1 MAVFQN
7 ASGASNNNFNAGTS
21 GQTNEFFVPEIFSKK
36 IQNFFR
42 KSSVIEAIT
51 NTDYAGEI
59 SAFGDTV
66 NIIKEPVITVAAYT
80 RAASTATQFLTDQE
94 LTLVID
100 KANSFKFIVD
110 DIEER
115 LSHINFASVGAS
127 SAAYTLKD
135 TMDSEVLSAMFAG
148 VSTSSPD
155 HRLGGDGN
163 GSALA
168 SFGSN
173 DPLDMGNVSGELSP
187 LKIMARM
194 ARLLDDSQVPEE
206 GRWFVAKPEFY
217 EELADT
223 DSKLMSSDF
232 NQGDGGVRNGLVA
245 SGQIRGFSLYK
256 SSNVPATT
264 GSTATGQCLGGHI
277 SSTATAQSI
286 LNIETLRD
294 TDTFGDIVRGLHVY
308 GRQVLR
314 DDAIV
319 KAVYTID

>member
-7 ASGASNNNFNAGTS
+7 ASGAANNNFNATTT

-59 SAFGDTV
+59 AAFGDTV
-66 NIIKEPVITVAAYT
+66 KIIKEPEITVAAYT
-80 RAASTATQFLTDQE
+80 RAASTTKQYLTDQE

-110 DIEER
+110 DIEEK

-127 SAAYTLKD
+127 SAAYTLKN
-135 TMDSEVLSAMFAG
+135 TMDAEVLSAMFAG
-148 VSTSSPD
+148 VSTSTPD
-155 HRLGGDGN
+155 HVLGGDGT
-163 GSALA
+163 GSAVA
-168 SFGSN
+168 NMTSG
-173 DPLDMGNVSGELSP
+173 DPIDMGNGGSEISP
-187 LKIMARM
+187 LAIMARM
-194 ARLLDDSQVPEE
+194 ARLLDDSQVPEDQ
-206 GRWFVAKPEFY
+206 RWFVAKPEFY
-217 EELADT
+217 EELAST

-245 SGQIRGFSLYK
+245 SGSIRGFQMYK

-264 GSTATGQCLGGHI
+264 NATGQCLAGHM

-314 DDAIV
+314 DDAMV

>member
-7 ASGASNNNFNAGTS
+7 ASGAANNNFNATTT

-59 SAFGDTV
+59 AAFGDTV
-66 NIIKEPVITVAAYT
+66 KIIKEPEITVAAYT
-80 RAASTATQFLTDQE
+80 RAASTTKQYLTDQE

-110 DIEER
+110 DIEEK

-127 SAAYTLKD
+127 SAAYTLKN
-135 TMDSEVLSAMFAG
+135 TMDAEVLSAMFAG
-148 VSTSSPD
+148 VSTSTPD
-155 HRLGGDGN
+155 HVLGGDGT
-163 GSALA
+163 GSAVA
-168 SFGSN
+168 NMTSG
-173 DPLDMGNVSGELSP
+173 DPIDMGNGGSEISP
-187 LKIMARM
+187 LAIMARM
-194 ARLLDDSQVPEE
+194 ARLLDDSQVPEDQ
-206 GRWFVAKPEFY
+206 RWFVAKPEFY
-217 EELADT
+217 EELAAT

-245 SGQIRGFSLYK
+245 SGSIRGFQMYK

-264 GSTATGQCLGGHI
+264 NATGQCLAGHM

-314 DDAIV
+314 DDAMV

>member
-66 NIIKEPVITVAAYT
+66 NIIKEPTITVAAYT

-115 LSHINFASVGAS
+115 LSHVNFASVGAS

-135 TMDSEVLSAMFAG
+135 TMDSEVLTTMFAG

-163 GSALA
+163 GAVST
-168 SFGSN
+168 SFGTN
-173 DPLDMGNVSGELSP
+173 DPLDMGNGSSELSP

-256 SSNVPATT
+256 SSNVPAVT
-264 GSTATGQCLGGHI
+264 GTNSTGQCLGGHM

-294 TDTFGDIVRGLHVY
+294 TNSFGDIVRGLHVY

-314 DDAIV
+314 DDAII
-319 KAVYTID
+319 KAVYAID

>member
-7 ASGASNNNFNAGTS
+7 AGGAANNNFNAGTS

-59 SAFGDTV
+59 AAFGDTV
-66 NIIKEPVITVAAYT
+66 NIIKEPTITVAAYT
-80 RAASTATQFLTDQE
+80 RAASTTKQFLSDQE

-110 DIEER
+110 DIEEK

-135 TMDSEVLSAMFAG
+135 TMDSEVLTTMFAG
-148 VSTSSPD
+148 VSTSAPD

-163 GSALA
+163 GAVST
-168 SFGSN
+168 SFGTN
-173 DPLDMGNVSGELSP
+173 DPLDMGNGSSELSP

-245 SGQIRGFSLYK
+245 SGQIRGFSMYK
-256 SSNVPATT
+256 SSNVPAVSGTN
-264 GSTATGQCLGGHI
+264 STGQCLGGHI

-314 DDAIV
+314 DDAII
-319 KAVYTID
+319 KAVYAID

>member
-7 ASGASNNNFNAGTS
+7 ASGAANNNFNATTT

-59 SAFGDTV
+59 AAFGDTV
-66 NIIKEPVITVAAYT
+66 KIIKEPEITVAAYT
-80 RAASTATQFLTDQE
+80 RAASTTKQYLTDQE

-110 DIEER
+110 DIEEK

-127 SAAYTLKD
+127 SAAYTLKN
-135 TMDSEVLSAMFAG
+135 TMDAEVLSAMFAG
-148 VSTSSPD
+148 VSTSTPD
-155 HRLGGDGN
+155 HVLGGDGT
-163 GSALA
+163 GSAVA
-168 SFGSN
+168 TMTSG
-173 DPLDMGNVSGELSP
+173 DPIDMGNGGSDISP
-187 LKIMARM
+187 LAIMARM
-194 ARLLDDSQVPEE
+194 ARLLDDSQVPEDQ
-206 GRWFVAKPEFY
+206 RWFVAKPEFY
-217 EELADT
+217 EELAST

-245 SGQIRGFSLYK
+245 SGSIRGFQMYK

-264 GSTATGQCLGGHI
+264 NATGQCLAGHM

-314 DDAIV
+314 DDALI
-319 KAVYTID
+319 KAIYTID

>member
-245 SGQIRGFSLYK
+245 SGQIRGFSMYK

-264 GSTATGQCLGGHI
+264 GSTATGQCLGGHM

-319 KAVYTID
+319 KAVYTLD

>member
-7 ASGASNNNFNAGTS
+7 AGGAANNNFNAGTS

-59 SAFGDTV
+59 AAFGDTV
-66 NIIKEPVITVAAYT
+66 NIIKEPTITVAAYT
-80 RAASTATQFLTDQE
+80 RAASTAKQFLSDQE

-110 DIEER
+110 DIEEK

-135 TMDSEVLSAMFAG
+135 TMDSEVLATMFAG

-163 GSALA
+163 GAVST
-168 SFGSN
+168 SFGTN
-173 DPLDMGNVSGELSP
+173 DPLDMGNGASELSP

-245 SGQIRGFSLYK
+245 SGQIRGFSMYK
-256 SSNVPATT
+256 SSNVPAVSGTN
-264 GSTATGQCLGGHI
+264 STGQCLGGHI

-314 DDAIV
+314 DDAII
-319 KAVYTID
+319 KAVYAID

>member
-7 ASGASNNNFNAGTS
+7 ASGAANNNFNATTT

-59 SAFGDTV
+59 AAFGDTV
-66 NIIKEPVITVAAYT
+66 KIIKEPEITVAAYT
-80 RAASTATQFLTDQE
+80 RAASTTKQYLTDQE

-110 DIEER
+110 DIEEK

-127 SAAYTLKD
+127 SAAYTLKN
-135 TMDSEVLSAMFAG
+135 TMDAEVLSAMFAG
-148 VSTSSPD
+148 VSTSTPD
-155 HRLGGDGN
+155 HVLGGDGT
-163 GSALA
+163 GSAVA
-168 SFGSN
+168 NMTSG
-173 DPLDMGNVSGELSP
+173 DPIDMGNGGSEISP
-187 LKIMARM
+187 LAIMARM
-194 ARLLDDSQVPEE
+194 ARLLDDSQVPEDQ
-206 GRWFVAKPEFY
+206 RWFVAKPEFY
-217 EELADT
+217 EELAST
-223 DSKLMSSDF
+223 DSKLMTSDF

-245 SGQIRGFSLYK
+245 SGSIRGFQMYK

-264 GSTATGQCLGGHI
+264 NATGQCLAGHM

-314 DDAIV
+314 DDALI
-319 KAVYTID
+319 KAIYTID

>member
-7 ASGASNNNFNAGTS
+7 ASGGANNNFNAGTS

-59 SAFGDTV
+59 AAFGDTV
-66 NIIKEPVITVAAYT
+66 KIIKEPEITVAAYT
-80 RAASTATQFLTDQE
+80 RAASTTKQYLTDQE

-110 DIEER
+110 DIEEK

-127 SAAYTLKD
+127 SAAYTLKN
-135 TMDSEVLSAMFAG
+135 TMDAEVLSAMFAG
-148 VSTSSPD
+148 VSTATPD

-163 GSALA
+163 GAASA

-173 DPLDMGNVSGELSP
+173 DPLDMGHASGELTP
-187 LKIMARM
+187 LAIMARM
-194 ARLLDDSQVPEE
+194 ARLLDDSQVPEDQ
-206 GRWFVAKPEFY
+206 RWFVAKPEFY
-217 EELADT
+217 EELAST
-223 DSKLMSSDF
+223 DSKLMTSDF

-245 SGQIRGFSLYK
+245 SGSIRGFQMYK
-256 SSNVPATT
+256 SSNVPATV
-264 GSTATGQCLGGHI
+264 GSTATGQCLAGHM

>member
-7 ASGASNNNFNAGTS
+7 AGGAGNNNFNAGTS

-59 SAFGDTV
+59 AAFGDTV
-66 NIIKEPVITVAAYT
+66 KIIKEPTVTVAAYT
-80 RAASTATQFLTDQE
+80 RAASTTKQYLTDQE

-135 TMDSEVLSAMFAG
+135 TMDAEVLEAMADGASA
-148 VSTSSPD
+148 SSPD
-155 HRLGGDGN
+155 NQMGTDSATHLGAGVFDGS
-163 GSALA
+163 GSIDVGYA
-168 SFGSN
+168 
-173 DPLDMGNVSGELSP
+173 SGEITP
-187 LKIMARM
+187 LTLMSRIARK
-194 ARLLDDSQVPEE
+194 LDESSIPEE
-206 GRWFVAKPEFY
+206 GRFFVANPQFY
-217 EELADT
+217 EELAAE
-223 DSKLMSSDF
+223 DSKLMSADF
-232 NQGDGGVRNGLVA
+232 NQGEGGVRNGLVA
-245 SGQIRGFSLYK
+245 SGMIRGFKMYK
-256 SSNVPATT
+256 SNNIAVANAD
-264 GSTATGQCLGGHI
+264 GKVIAGHI

-308 GRQVLR
+308 GRAVLR
-314 DDAIV
+314 DDALV
-319 KAVYTID
+319 TAHYSID

>member
-7 ASGASNNNFNAGTS
+7 ASGGANNNFNAGTS

-80 RAASTATQFLTDQE
+80 RAASTSKQFLTDQE

-135 TMDSEVLSAMFAG
+135 TMDSEVLSTMFAG

-168 SFGSN
+168 SFSAN

-223 DSKLMSSDF
+223 DSKLMSSDI

-245 SGQIRGFSLYK
+245 SGQIRGFSMYK

>member
-7 ASGASNNNFNAGTS
+7 ASGGANNNFNAGTS

-59 SAFGDTV
+59 AAFGDTV
-66 NIIKEPVITVAAYT
+66 NIIKEPTITVAAYT
-80 RAASTATQFLTDQE
+80 RAASTSKQFLSDQE

-110 DIEER
+110 DIEEK

-135 TMDSEVLSAMFAG
+135 TMDAEVLSAMFAG
-148 VSTSSPD
+148 VSTSAPD

-163 GSALA
+163 GAA
-168 SFGSN
+168 STSFSSN
-173 DPLDMGNVSGELSP
+173 DPLDMGNGGSELSP

-245 SGQIRGFSLYK
+245 SGQIRGFSMYK
-256 SSNVPATT
+256 SSNVPAT
-264 GSTATGQCLGGHI
+264 SNATGQCLGGHI

-314 DDAIV
+314 DDALV
-319 KAVYTID
+319 KAIYTID

>member
-7 ASGASNNNFNAGTS
+7 AGGAANNNFNAGTS

-59 SAFGDTV
+59 AAFGDTV
-66 NIIKEPVITVAAYT
+66 KIIKEPSITVAAYT
-80 RAASTATQFLTDQE
+80 RAASTTKQYLTDQE

-110 DIEER
+110 DIEEK
-115 LSHINFASVGAS
+115 LSHVNWASIGAS

-135 TMDSEVLSAMFAG
+135 TMDSEVLTAMFAG
-148 VSTSSPD
+148 VSSSATD
-155 HRLGGDGN
+155 HILVGDGN
-163 GSALA
+163 GSATA
-168 SFGSN
+168 NMTSG
-173 DPLDMGNVSGELSP
+173 DPIDMGNGGSEVSP
-187 LKIMARM
+187 LAIMARM
-194 ARLLDDSQVPEE
+194 ARLLDDSQVPEDQ
-206 GRWFVAKPEFY
+206 RWFVAKPEFY
-217 EELADT
+217 EELAST
-223 DSKLMSSDF
+223 DSKLMSSDY

-245 SGQIRGFSLYK
+245 SGSIRGFKMYK
-256 SSNVPATT
+256 SSNIPAVSGTN
-264 GSTATGQCLGGHI
+264 STGQCLAGHM

-314 DDAIV
+314 DDALV
-319 KAVYTID
+319 KAIYAID

>member
-66 NIIKEPVITVAAYT
+66 NIIKEPTITVAAYT

-115 LSHINFASVGAS
+115 LSHVNNYVN
-127 SAAYTLKD
+127 T
-135 TMDSEVLSAMFAG
+135 
-148 VSTSSPD
+148 
-155 HRLGGDGN
+155 
-163 GSALA
+163 
-168 SFGSN
+168 
-173 DPLDMGNVSGELSP
+173 
-187 LKIMARM
+187 
-194 ARLLDDSQVPEE
+194 
-206 GRWFVAKPEFY
+206 
-217 EELADT
+217 
-223 DSKLMSSDF
+223 
-232 NQGDGGVRNGLVA
+232 
-245 SGQIRGFSLYK
+245 
-256 SSNVPATT
+256 
-264 GSTATGQCLGGHI
+264 
-277 SSTATAQSI
+277 
-286 LNIETLRD
+286 
-294 TDTFGDIVRGLHVY
+294 
-308 GRQVLR
+308 
-314 DDAIV
+314 
-319 KAVYTID
+319 

>member
-7 ASGASNNNFNAGTS
+7 SGGAANNNFNAGTS

-59 SAFGDTV
+59 AAFGDTV
-66 NIIKEPVITVAAYT
+66 NIIKEPTITVAAYT
-80 RAASTATQFLTDQE
+80 RAASTSKQFLSDQE

-110 DIEER
+110 DIEEK

-135 TMDSEVLSAMFAG
+135 TMDSEVLSTMFAG
-148 VSTSSPD
+148 VSTSTPD
-155 HRLGGDGN
+155 HQLGGDGT
-163 GSALA
+163 GSAIA
-168 SFGSN
+168 NFTSG
-173 DPLDMGNVSGELSP
+173 DPIDMGNGSSELSP

-245 SGQIRGFSLYK
+245 SGQIRGFSMYK
-256 SSNVPATT
+256 SSNIPAT
-264 GSTATGQCLGGHI
+264 SNATGQCLGGHI

-319 KAVYTID
+319 KAVYAID

>member
-7 ASGASNNNFNAGTS
+7 ASGGANNNFNAGTA

-59 SAFGDTV
+59 AAFGDTV
-66 NIIKEPVITVAAYT
+66 KIIKEPEITVAAYT
-80 RAASTATQFLTDQE
+80 RAASTTKQYLTDQE

-110 DIEER
+110 DIEEK

-127 SAAYTLKD
+127 SAAYTLKN
-135 TMDSEVLSAMFAG
+135 TMDAEVLSAMFAG
-148 VSTSSPD
+148 VSTSTPD
-155 HRLGGDGN
+155 HVLGGDGT
-163 GSALA
+163 GSAVA
-168 SFGSN
+168 NMTSG
-173 DPLDMGNVSGELSP
+173 DPIDMGNGGSEISP
-187 LKIMARM
+187 LAIMARM
-194 ARLLDDSQVPEE
+194 ARLLDDSQVPEDQ
-206 GRWFVAKPEFY
+206 RWFVAKPEFY
-217 EELADT
+217 EELAST

-245 SGQIRGFSLYK
+245 SGSIRGFQMYK

-264 GSTATGQCLGGHI
+264 NATGQCLAGHM

-314 DDAIV
+314 DDALI
-319 KAVYTID
+319 KAIYTID

>member
-1 MAVFQN
+1 MAVFPN
-7 ASGASNNNFNAGTS
+7 AGGGASSNFNTS
-21 GQTNEFFVPEIFSKK
+21 TGQTNEFFVPEIFSKK

-66 NIIKEPVITVAAYT
+66 NIIKEPTITVAAYT

-115 LSHINFASVGAS
+115 LSHVNFASVGAS

-135 TMDSEVLSAMFAG
+135 TMDSEVLTTMFAG

-163 GSALA
+163 GSVST
-168 SFGSN
+168 SFGTN
-173 DPLDMGNVSGELSP
+173 DPLDMGNGSSELSP

-256 SSNVPATT
+256 SSNVPAVT
-264 GSTATGQCLGGHI
+264 GTNSTGQCLGGHM

-294 TDTFGDIVRGLHVY
+294 TNSFGDIVRGLHVY

-314 DDAIV
+314 DDAII
-319 KAVYTID
+319 KAVYAID

>member
-7 ASGASNNNFNAGTS
+7 AGGAANNNFNAGTS

-59 SAFGDTV
+59 AAFGDTV
-66 NIIKEPVITVAAYT
+66 NIIKEPTITVAAYT
-80 RAASTATQFLTDQE
+80 RAASTTKQFLSDQE

-110 DIEER
+110 DIEEK

-135 TMDSEVLSAMFAG
+135 TMDSEVLSTMFAG
-148 VSTSSPD
+148 VSTSAPD

-163 GSALA
+163 GAVST
-168 SFGSN
+168 SFGTN
-173 DPLDMGNVSGELSP
+173 DPLDMGNGSSELSP

-245 SGQIRGFSLYK
+245 SGQIRGFSMYK
-256 SSNVPATT
+256 SSNVPAVSGTN
-264 GSTATGQCLGGHI
+264 STGQCLGGHI

-314 DDAIV
+314 DDAII
-319 KAVYTID
+319 KAVYAID

>member
-7 ASGASNNNFNAGTS
+7 ATNSNLSNFDTTS

-59 SAFGDTV
+59 AAFGDTV
-66 NIIKEPVITVAAYT
+66 KIIKEPEITVAAYT
-80 RAASTATQFLTDQE
+80 RAASTTKQYLTDQE

-110 DIEER
+110 DIEEK

-127 SAAYTLKD
+127 SAAYTLKN
-135 TMDSEVLSAMFAG
+135 TMDAEVLTAMFAG
-148 VSTSSPD
+148 VSTSGPD
-155 HRLGGDGN
+155 HQLGGDTAN
-163 GSALA
+163 AASGSLA
-168 SFGSN
+168 TT
-173 DPLDMGNVSGELSP
+173 DPIDMGHASGEATP
-187 LKIMARM
+187 LAIMARM
-194 ARLLDDSQVPEE
+194 ARLLDDSQVPEDQ
-206 GRWFVAKPEFY
+206 RWFVAKPEFY
-217 EELADT
+217 EELAST
-223 DSKLMSSDF
+223 DSKLMTSDF

-245 SGQIRGFSLYK
+245 SGSIRGFSMYK
-256 SSNVPATT
+256 SSNIPAT
-264 GSTATGQCLGGHI
+264 SNATGQCLAGHM

-314 DDAIV
+314 DDALV
-319 KAVYTID
+319 KAIYTID

>member
-7 ASGASNNNFNAGTS
+7 AGGAANNNFNASTS

-59 SAFGDTV
+59 AAFGDTV
-66 NIIKEPVITVAAYT
+66 KIIKEPEITVAAYT
-80 RAASTATQFLTDQE
+80 RAASTTKQYLTDQE

-110 DIEER
+110 DIEEK

-127 SAAYTLKD
+127 SAAYTLKN

-148 VSTSSPD
+148 VSTSAPD
-155 HRLGGDGN
+155 HQLGGDGT
-163 GSALA
+163 GSAIA
-168 SFGSN
+168 NFTSG
-173 DPLDMGNVSGELSP
+173 DPIDMGHASGELTP
-187 LKIMARM
+187 LAVMARM
-194 ARLLDDSQVPEE
+194 ARLLDDSQVPEDQ
-206 GRWFVAKPEFY
+206 RWFVAKPEFY
-217 EELADT
+217 EELAST
-223 DSKLMSSDF
+223 DSKLMTSDF

-245 SGQIRGFSLYK
+245 SGSIRGFQMYK

-264 GSTATGQCLGGHI
+264 NATGQCLAGHM

-319 KAVYTID
+319 KAVYTIY

>member
-1 MAVFQN
+1 MTFPN
-7 ASGASNNNFNAGTS
+7 ASANASSNFNTDTS
-21 GQTNEFFVPEIFSKK
+21 GQTNAFWVPEIFSKK

-42 KSSVIEAIT
+42 KTSVTEAIT

-66 NIIKEPVITVAAYT
+66 KIIKEPTVTVAAYT
-80 RAASTATQFLTDQE
+80 RAASTTKQYLTDQE
-94 LTLVID
+94 VSLVID

-115 LSHINFASVGAS
+115 LSHVNFASIGAS

-135 TMDSEVLSAMFAG
+135 TMDSEVITALFSG

-155 HRLGGDGN
+155 HVIGAD
-163 GSALA
+163 SATANAGLA
-168 SFGSN
+168 IAN
-173 DPLDMGNVSGELSP
+173 DAIDTGYGTGEITPLAV
-187 LKIMARM
+187 MARL
-194 ARLLDDSQVPEE
+194 ARLLDEQNVPED
-206 GRWFVAKPEFY
+206 GRWFLANPQWY
-217 EELADT
+217 EELASES
-223 DSKLMSSDF
+223 SKLMTSDY

-245 SGQIRGFSLYK
+245 SGMIRGFKMYK
-256 SSNVPATT
+256 SNNMPSVSNASGKVI
-264 GSTATGQCLGGHI
+264 CGHI

-294 TDTFGDIVRGLHVY
+294 HDTFGDIVRGLHVY

-314 DDAIV
+314 DNALAAAFYIFD
-319 KAVYTID
+319 

>member
-7 ASGASNNNFNAGTS
+7 AGGAANNNFNASTS

-59 SAFGDTV
+59 AAFGDTV
-66 NIIKEPVITVAAYT
+66 KIIKEPTITVAAYT
-80 RAASTATQFLTDQE
+80 RAASTTKQYLTDQE
-94 LTLVID
+94 LTLVVD

-110 DIEER
+110 DIEEK

-135 TMDSEVLSAMFAG
+135 TMDSEVLTAMFAG

-155 HRLGGDGN
+155 HQLGGDTTNAAAASLATTDPIDMGN
-163 GSALA
+163 GS
-168 SFGSN
+168 SE
-173 DPLDMGNVSGELSP
+173 VSP

-194 ARLLDDSQVPEE
+194 ARLLDDSSVPEE

-245 SGQIRGFSLYK
+245 SGQIRGFSMYK

-264 GSTATGQCLGGHI
+264 NATGQCIGGHI

-314 DDAIV
+314 DDAMV
-319 KAVYTID
+319 KAIYTID

>member
-7 ASGASNNNFNAGTS
+7 ASNSNLSNFDTTS

-59 SAFGDTV
+59 AAFGDTV
-66 NIIKEPVITVAAYT
+66 KIIKEPTITVAAYT
-80 RAASTATQFLTDQE
+80 RAASTTKQFLSDQE

-110 DIEER
+110 DIEEK

-135 TMDSEVLSAMFAG
+135 TMDSEVLTAMFAG
-148 VSTSSPD
+148 VSTSAPD
-155 HRLGGDGN
+155 HQLGGDTSN
-163 GSALA
+163 SAAASLA
-168 SFGSN
+168 TT
-173 DPLDMGNVSGELSP
+173 DPIDMGNGGSEVSP

-194 ARLLDDSQVPEE
+194 ARLLDDSSVPEE

-245 SGQIRGFSLYK
+245 SGQIRGFSMYK
-256 SSNVPATT
+256 SSNVPAT
-264 GSTATGQCLGGHI
+264 SNATGQCLGGHI

-314 DDAIV
+314 DDAMV
-319 KAVYTID
+319 KAIYTID

>member
-7 ASGASNNNFNAGTS
+7 ASGGANNNFNAGTS

-80 RAASTATQFLTDQE
+80 RAASTSKQFLTDQE

-135 TMDSEVLSAMFAG
+135 TMDSEVLSTMFAG

-163 GSALA
+163 GSAIA
-168 SFGSN
+168 SFSAN

-206 GRWFVAKPEFY
+206 GRWFVAKPELY

-245 SGQIRGFSLYK
+245 SGQIRGFSMYK

>member
-7 ASGASNNNFNAGTS
+7 ASGGANNNFNAGTS

-80 RAASTATQFLTDQE
+80 RAASTSKQFLTDQE

-135 TMDSEVLSAMFAG
+135 TMDSEVLSTMFAG

-168 SFGSN
+168 SFSAN

-245 SGQIRGFSLYK
+245 SGQIRGFSMYK

-264 GSTATGQCLGGHI
+264 NATGQCLGGHI

-319 KAVYTID
+319 KAVYTLD

>member
-7 ASGASNNNFNAGTS
+7 ASGGANNNFNAGTS

-80 RAASTATQFLTDQE
+80 RAASTSKQFLTDQE

-135 TMDSEVLSAMFAG
+135 TMDSEVLSTMFAG

-163 GSALA
+163 GSAIA
-168 SFGSN
+168 SFSAN

-245 SGQIRGFSLYK
+245 SGQIRGFSMYK

-264 GSTATGQCLGGHI
+264 NATGQCLGGHI

-319 KAVYTID
+319 KAIYTID

>member
-80 RAASTATQFLTDQE
+80 RAASTTKQFLTDQE

-245 SGQIRGFSLYK
+245 SGQIRGFSMYK

-264 GSTATGQCLGGHI
+264 GSTATGQCLGGHM

-294 TDTFGDIVRGLHVY
+294 TNSFGDIVRGLHVY

-319 KAVYTID
+319 KAVYTLD

>member
-7 ASGASNNNFNAGTS
+7 ASGGANNNFNAGTS

-59 SAFGDTV
+59 AAFGDTV
-66 NIIKEPVITVAAYT
+66 NIIKEPTITVAAYT
-80 RAASTATQFLTDQE
+80 RAASTSKQFLSDQE

-110 DIEER
+110 DIEEK

-135 TMDSEVLSAMFAG
+135 TMDAEVLSAMFAG
-148 VSTSSPD
+148 VSTSAPD

-163 GSALA
+163 GAA
-168 SFGSN
+168 STSFSSN
-173 DPLDMGNVSGELSP
+173 DPLDMGNGSSELSP

-245 SGQIRGFSLYK
+245 SGQIRGFSMYK
-256 SSNVPATT
+256 SSNVPAVSGTN
-264 GSTATGQCLGGHI
+264 STGQCLGGHI

-319 KAVYTID
+319 KAVYAID

>member
-7 ASGASNNNFNAGTS
+7 ASGGANNNFNAGTS

-59 SAFGDTV
+59 AAFGDTV
-66 NIIKEPVITVAAYT
+66 KIIKEPEITVAAYT
-80 RAASTATQFLTDQE
+80 RAASTTKQYLTDQE

-110 DIEER
+110 DIEEK

-127 SAAYTLKD
+127 SAAYTLKN
-135 TMDSEVLSAMFAG
+135 TMDAEVLSAMFAG
-148 VSTSSPD
+148 VSTSTPD
-155 HRLGGDGN
+155 HVLGGDGT
-163 GSALA
+163 GSAVA
-168 SFGSN
+168 NMTSG
-173 DPLDMGNVSGELSP
+173 DPIDMGNGGSEISP
-187 LKIMARM
+187 LAIMARM
-194 ARLLDDSQVPEE
+194 ARLLDDSQVPEDQ
-206 GRWFVAKPEFY
+206 RWFVAKPEFY
-217 EELADT
+217 EELAST
-223 DSKLMSSDF
+223 DSKLMTSDF

-245 SGQIRGFSLYK
+245 SGSIRGFQMYK

-264 GSTATGQCLGGHI
+264 NATGQCLAGHM

-314 DDAIV
+314 DDALV
-319 KAVYTID
+319 KAIYTID

>member
-7 ASGASNNNFNAGTS
+7 ASGGANNNFNAGTS

-80 RAASTATQFLTDQE
+80 RAASTSKQFLTDQE

-135 TMDSEVLSAMFAG
+135 TMDSEVLSTMFAG

-168 SFGSN
+168 SFSAN

-245 SGQIRGFSLYK
+245 SGQIRGFSMYK

>member
-7 ASGASNNNFNAGTS
+7 AGGAANNNFNASTS

-59 SAFGDTV
+59 AAFGDTV
-66 NIIKEPVITVAAYT
+66 KIIKEPTITVAAYT
-80 RAASTATQFLTDQE
+80 RAASTTKQYLTDQE

-110 DIEER
+110 DIEEK

-135 TMDSEVLSAMFAG
+135 TMDSEVLTAMFAG

-155 HRLGGDGN
+155 HQLGGDTANSAAASLATTDPIDMGN
-163 GSALA
+163 GS
-168 SFGSN
+168 SE
-173 DPLDMGNVSGELSP
+173 VSP

-194 ARLLDDSQVPEE
+194 ARLLDDSSVPEE

-245 SGQIRGFSLYK
+245 SGQIRGFSMYK
-256 SSNVPATT
+256 SSNVPAT
-264 GSTATGQCLGGHI
+264 SNATGQCLGGHI

-294 TDTFGDIVRGLHVY
+294 TDTFGDIIRGLHVY

-314 DDAIV
+314 DDAVV
-319 KAVYTID
+319 KAIYTID

>member
-7 ASGASNNNFNAGTS
+7 AVNSNLSNFDTTS

-59 SAFGDTV
+59 AAFGDTV
-66 NIIKEPVITVAAYT
+66 KIIKEPTITVAAYT
-80 RAASTATQFLTDQE
+80 RAASTTKQYLTDQE
-94 LTLVID
+94 LTLVVD

-110 DIEER
+110 DIEEK

-135 TMDSEVLSAMFAG
+135 TMDSEVLTAMFAG
-148 VSTSSPD
+148 VPTSAPD
-155 HRLGGDGN
+155 HQLGGDTANAAAASLTTTDPIDMGN
-163 GSALA
+163 GS
-168 SFGSN
+168 SE
-173 DPLDMGNVSGELSP
+173 VSP

-245 SGQIRGFSLYK
+245 SGQIRGFSMYK
-256 SSNVPATT
+256 SSNIPAT
-264 GSTATGQCLGGHI
+264 SNATGQCLGGHI

-314 DDAIV
+314 DDALV
-319 KAVYTID
+319 KAIYTID

>member
-7 ASGASNNNFNAGTS
+7 AVNSNLSNFDTTS

-59 SAFGDTV
+59 AAFGDTV
-66 NIIKEPVITVAAYT
+66 KIIKEPEITVAAYT
-80 RAASTATQFLTDQE
+80 RAASTTKQYLTDQE

-110 DIEER
+110 DIEEK

-127 SAAYTLKD
+127 SAAYTLKN
-135 TMDSEVLSAMFAG
+135 TMDAEVLTAMFAG
-148 VSTSSPD
+148 VSTSAPD
-155 HRLGGDGN
+155 HQLGGDTANAAAASLTTTDPIDMGN
-163 GSALA
+163 GS
-168 SFGSN
+168 SE
-173 DPLDMGNVSGELSP
+173 VSP
-187 LKIMARM
+187 LAIMARM
-194 ARLLDDSQVPEE
+194 ARLLDDSQVPEDQ
-206 GRWFVAKPEFY
+206 RWFVAKPEFY
-217 EELADT
+217 EELAST

-245 SGQIRGFSLYK
+245 SGSIRGFQMYK

-264 GSTATGQCLGGHI
+264 NATGQCMAGHM

-314 DDAIV
+314 PDALV
-319 KAVYTID
+319 KAIYTID

>member
-7 ASGASNNNFNAGTS
+7 ASGGANNNFNAGTA

-59 SAFGDTV
+59 AAFGDTV
-66 NIIKEPVITVAAYT
+66 KIIKEPEITVAAYT
-80 RAASTATQFLTDQE
+80 RAASTTKQYLTDQE

-110 DIEER
+110 DIEEK

-127 SAAYTLKD
+127 SAAYTLKN
-135 TMDSEVLSAMFAG
+135 TMDAEVLSAMFAG
-148 VSTSSPD
+148 VSTATPD

-163 GSALA
+163 GAASA

-173 DPLDMGNVSGELSP
+173 DPLDMGHASGELTP
-187 LKIMARM
+187 LAIMARM
-194 ARLLDDSQVPEE
+194 ARLLDDSQVPEDQ
-206 GRWFVAKPEFY
+206 RWFVAKPEFY
-217 EELADT
+217 EELAST
-223 DSKLMSSDF
+223 DSKLMTSDF

-245 SGQIRGFSLYK
+245 SGSIRGFQMYK

-264 GSTATGQCLGGHI
+264 NATGQCLAGHM

-314 DDAIV
+314 DDALI
-319 KAVYTID
+319 KAIYTID

>member
-80 RAASTATQFLTDQE
+80 RAASTSKQFLTDQE

-168 SFGSN
+168 SFTSN

-245 SGQIRGFSLYK
+245 SGQIRGFSMYK

-319 KAVYTID
+319 KAIYTID

>member
-1 MAVFQN
+1 MAVIQN
-7 ASGASNNNFNAGTS
+7 ASGAANNNFNATTT

-59 SAFGDTV
+59 AAFGDTV
-66 NIIKEPVITVAAYT
+66 KIIKEPEITVAAYT
-80 RAASTATQFLTDQE
+80 RAASTTKQYLTDQE

-110 DIEER
+110 DIEEK

-127 SAAYTLKD
+127 SAAYTLKN
-135 TMDSEVLSAMFAG
+135 TMDAEVLSAMFAG
-148 VSTSSPD
+148 VSTSTPD
-155 HRLGGDGN
+155 HVLGGDGT
-163 GSALA
+163 GSAVA
-168 SFGSN
+168 NMTSG
-173 DPLDMGNVSGELSP
+173 DPIDMGNGGSEISP
-187 LKIMARM
+187 LAIMARM
-194 ARLLDDSQVPEE
+194 ARLLDDSQVPEDQ
-206 GRWFVAKPEFY
+206 RWFVAKPEFY
-217 EELADT
+217 EELAAT

-245 SGQIRGFSLYK
+245 SGSIRGFQMYK

-264 GSTATGQCLGGHI
+264 NATGQCLAGHM

-314 DDAIV
+314 DDAMV
-319 KAVYTID
+319 KAIYTID